1 MVCTYSESLQLVV
14 ELQQFPL
21 KTQQSPRTAELMA
34 VEPEKIVKFSL
45 FLPIKMIV
53 STNECN

>member
-21 KTQQSPRTAELMA
+21 KTQQSPRTVEPMA
-34 VEPEKIVKFSL
+34 VEPEKLFEFKVKAL
-45 FLPIKMIV
+45 LATYTIQIAD
-53 STNECN
+53 